1 MENSISLSDYIELNN
16 EYLKL
21 NAEIEEKVRNE
32 LTENKD
38 NYPIGAE
45 ELYFFDSAE
54 GLSPDDEDKLG
65 TIEILLHQNLRDDY
79 DKLYELR
86 EKIVGFVNNVTEPEN
101 IGENN
106 SES

>member
-54 GLSPDDEDKLG
+54 ELSPDDEDKLG

-86 EKIVGFVNNVTEPEN
+86 EKIVGFVNNVTGPEN